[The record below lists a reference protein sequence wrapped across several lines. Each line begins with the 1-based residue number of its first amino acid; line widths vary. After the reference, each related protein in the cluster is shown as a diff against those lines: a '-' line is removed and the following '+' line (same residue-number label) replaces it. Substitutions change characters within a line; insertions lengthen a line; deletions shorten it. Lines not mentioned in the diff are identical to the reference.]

1 MALIMLNN
9 FPGGTMRRIDGIIF
23 AFAGLTILAAG
34 CASQDVIVQK
44 QTEMEARL
52 EFLIQNNK
60 STSRQ
65 ISEISAELK
74 DIKDR
79 EQSNA
84 AKMQQ
89 LEATLKET
97 RVAASGN
104 TPGNRPALPQTS
116 VAKIEL
122 INSDTASKSKSDAAS
137 AAYMKAFG
145 LYSADQYGMAID
157 SFNAFLEAFPSTAYA
172 ANAQYWLGECYYSQS
187 DLPKAIEAFRK
198 VVDKYPKGKKTPDA
212 MLKIGYTLIAMK
224 EPEKAREILTTLSE
238 KFPESPAA
246 GKARERLKGL

>member
-1 MALIMLNN
+1 
-9 FPGGTMRRIDGIIF
+9 MRRIDGIIF
-23 AFAGLTILAAG
+23 FFAGLTFLAAG
-34 CASQDVIVQK
+34 CANQDVIVQK

-52 EFLIQNNK
+52 EYLIQSNK

-65 ISEISAELK
+65 IDEISGELK

-79 EQSNA
+79 EQSNT

-89 LEATLKET
+89 LEAAVKET
-97 RVAASGN
+97 RVAVAGN
-104 TPGNRPALPQTS
+104 VHENKAALPQTS

-122 INSDTASKSKSDAAS
+122 INRDTVSKGQSDAAS

-145 LYSADQYGMAID
+145 LYSANQYGMAIV
-157 SFNAFLEAFPSTAYA
+157 SFNSFLQAFPATAYA

-187 DLPKAIEAFRK
+187 DLPKALEAFRK

-224 EPEKAREILTTLSE
+224 EPGKAREILTNLSE
-238 KFPESPAA
+238 RFPESPAA
-246 GKARERLKGL
+246 NKARERLKGL